1 VRYGAST
8 FIWSSPFSDG
18 NVGELAQ
25 RVGGLGFDVLEICL
39 EDPALVTADAVNA
52 AAAAAGVL
60 VSVCGAF
67 GPERDVSHESADTRR
82 GARGYL
88 KTCIELAV
96 ATGSAHVVGPMYSAT
111 GKARLLSAAERRE
124 QRGWAAESLREVGEY
139 AGERG
144 IALGM
149 EPLNRFETD
158 MVNTVEQGLELCE
171 EIGLANVGLLLDTFH
186 MNIEEKDM
194 AAAIRAAGDRIVH
207 FHACEND
214 RGAPGAGH
222 VPWNEVFDALRSVG
236 YDRQVVIESFTP
248 EIKEI
253 ARAVSTWRPV
263 AESGDA
269 LAAAG
274 LAFLQH
280 NLVATGA

>member
-1 VRYGAST
+1 MRYGAST

-18 NVGELAQ
+18 NVHELAQ
-25 RVGGLGFDVLEICL
+25 RVAGLGFDVLEICL

-52 AAAAAGVL
+52 AAADAGVS

-67 GPERDVSHESADTRR
+67 GPERDVSREDPDARR
-82 GARGYL
+82 FAREYL
-88 KTCIELAV
+88 KGCVDLAV
-96 ATGSAHVVGPMYSAT
+96 ATGSPHVVGPMYSAT
-111 GKARLLSAAERRE
+111 GKARLLSPAERLE
-124 QRGWAAESLREVGEY
+124 QRRWAAEGLHEVGEY
-139 AGERG
+139 AAERG

-171 EIGLANVGLLLDTFH
+171 EIGLPNVGLLLDTFH
-186 MNIEEKDM
+186 MNIEEKDI
-194 AAAIRAAGDRIVH
+194 ATAIRAAGDRIVH

-222 VPWNEVFDALRSVG
+222 VPWERVFEALRSVE
-236 YDRQVVIESFTP
+236 YDKQVVIESFTP

-269 LAAAG
+269 LAAEG
-274 LAFLQH
+274 LEFLQR
-280 NLVATGA
+280 NLATVA

>member
-1 VRYGAST
+1 VQYGAST
-8 FIWSSPFSDG
+8 YIWASPFSDD

-25 RVGGLGFDVLEICL
+25 RVAALGFDVLEICL
-39 EDPALVTADAVNA
+39 ENPAIVTADVVNA
-52 AAAAAGVL
+52 AAAAAGVS

-67 GPERDVSHESADTRR
+67 GPDRDVSHEDPEVRS
-82 GARGYL
+82 GARDYVKGL
-88 KTCIELAV
+88 VDLAA
-96 ATGSAHVVGPMYSAT
+96 ATGSPHVVGPMYSAT
-111 GKARLLSAAERRE
+111 GKARLLSPKERRE
-124 QRGWAAESLREVGEY
+124 QRQWAADSLREVGEY

-158 MVNTVEQGLELCE
+158 MINTVAQGLELCD

-186 MNIEEKDM
+186 MNIEETDM
-194 AAAIRAAGDRIVH
+194 AAAIREADGRIVH
-207 FHACEND
+207 FHACENN

-222 VPWNEVFDALRSVG
+222 VPWKPVFEALQSIA
-236 YDRQVVIESFTP
+236 YEKQVVIESFTP

-263 AESGDA
+263 AESGNA
-269 LAAAG
+269 LASEG
-274 LAFLQH
+274 LEFLQRH
-280 NLVATGA
+280 LVASA